1 MPLPPTLEL
10 ESPRRRAASVAHAS
24 AWAVAA
30 RLASLAGI
38 FVAAPFAYQAL
49 GPIEFGAWASATA
62 FLYLAVFLDL
72 GLGNGTMNLVATA
85 HARNQPDIALAYLR
99 EGTIA
104 LSQIGLV
111 FAGIT
116 LVFAWIVP
124 WYRLLG
130 LGEEY
135 AESAR
140 ATALIVGIG
149 MAISAPLGL
158 AGKVQLGRSQGK
170 RTYRWQAAGHLVS
183 LGLVVFAS
191 TQHLGLAA
199 ITAAAILGPLLASL
213 ANTLLLWREMAGQA
227 RPVGCDASA
236 LRSRIRR
243 DGLTFFMLQVAAA
256 LALTVD
262 VPMIAWIQ
270 GAEAATP
277 YALAQRVYSVIPIGL
292 GLVLAPL
299 WPIYRQAFATGDHNW
314 ARRTLRTTLR
324 VGAIFAIAMAT
335 VLTLSFSQ
343 VLTAWVG
350 PAPQP
355 HVLLAYG
362 LATWC
367 VLESFGVSM
376 STYLNA
382 AGIMRIQLV
391 TASLFAVGCLSLK
404 IFALIQ
410 YDAWLLP
417 WITALVYLVTT
428 LLPTF
433 GARRRLMQLTAT
445 KTY

>member
-1 MPLPPTLEL
+1 MPISRTPASD
-10 ESPRRRAASVAHAS
+10 SPGQRAASVARAS

-30 RLASLAGI
+30 RLASLAGM
-38 FVAAPFAYQAL
+38 FVAAPFAFDAL
-49 GPIEFGAWASATA
+49 GPLQFGAWASATA
-62 FLYLAVFLDL
+62 FVYLAAFIDL

-85 HARNQPDIALAYLR
+85 HARDQPDVALAYLR
-99 EGTIA
+99 EGTKA
-104 LSQIGLV
+104 LAQIGLV
-111 FAGIT
+111 FAAIALT
-116 LVFAWIVP
+116 LGWVVP
-124 WYRLLG
+124 WHRLLG

-140 ATALIVGIG
+140 ATALVVGFG
-149 MAISAPLGL
+149 MGISAPLGL
-158 AGKVQLGRSQGK
+158 AGKVQLGRSQGQ

-183 LGLVVFAS
+183 VGLVVFAS
-191 TQHLGLAA
+191 TQRLGLAA
-199 ITAAAILGPLLASL
+199 ITAATILGPLLASL
-213 ANTLLLWREMAGQA
+213 ANTLLLWREMTGQSE
-227 RPVGCDASA
+227 PTECDGGA

-243 DGLTFFMLQVAAA
+243 DGLTFFVLQVAAA

-262 VPMIAWIQ
+262 VPLIAWIQ

-277 YALAQRVYSVIPIGL
+277 YALAQRIYSVVPIGL

-299 WPIYRQAFATGDHNW
+299 WPIYRQAFATGDHGW
-314 ARRTLRTTLR
+314 ARSTLRTTL
-324 VGAIFAIAMAT
+324 VTGALFALAVTMM
-335 VLTLSFSQ
+335 LTFGFSEIM
-343 VLTAWVG
+343 TAWVG
-350 PAPQP
+350 SAPQP
-355 HVLLAYG
+355 HILLAYG

-367 VLESFGVSM
+367 ILESFGVSM
-376 STYLNA
+376 ATYLNA

-391 TASLFAVGCLSLK
+391 TASFFALGCLGLK
-404 IFALIQ
+404 IFALTR

-433 GARRRLMQLTAT
+433 GARRTLMQLAAT